1 MEEQKIERV
10 DEIPLILNWLMKMRT
25 AEMIDAV
32 WHSHGNWQGLSY
44 GQLAVLFITYVVYT
58 LNHRLSGMEDWVMKH
73 KIVLEKITGWTILD
87 KDATDDR
94 LGAMMGTLGG
104 KQEKISAFQKENGKH
119 VIQAYEL
126 PTELAR
132 YDTTSFNVHH
142 CPEKNGNGLF
152 NFGFSKDKRP
162 DLLQFKQGLGVLDP
176 AGVPIFTETLAG
188 NDADDPRYVPVWR
201 EMAETIGRTDFI
213 YVADSKAGALE
224 TRAVIDREGGNYLFP
239 LPMTGK
245 VPEEL
250 KKLVSEPSS
259 ALEEIR
265 LDKPVDDGKE
275 PAVIGRGFEVEK
287 TMEWEEGEDK
297 HVWKERWLIVQSHA
311 HAERKKKALTERLA
325 KAEKTLGGLT
335 PKKDEG
341 PEQFQERAEKIVE
354 KYSVK
359 GCLQIEV
366 KEDFEEKK
374 RYLKR
379 GRPSPDTPYEMVSV
393 RRLHLDIC
401 RNQAVIDEQEDMCG
415 WRVYVSNASS
425 EKMSLQ
431 QSVRYYRDEWLVE
444 RGMHRFKRGS
454 LPALPLFLRIPE
466 RIRGLMLLLTIALQ
480 VLTLME
486 FVVRRELAIQGE
498 TLGGLVPGNPKMKTA
513 RPTTERLLAQFKGL
527 NLLIEEREGKVVGRL
542 VEKLTP
548 LQKHIIELLGLSQ
561 DIYELSFSH
570 PPMRKVA

>member
-25 AEMIDAV
+25 AERIDAV

-44 GQLAVLFITYVVYT
+44 GQLAVLFITYLVYT
-58 LNHRLSGMEDWVMKH
+58 LNHRLSAMEDWVMKH
-73 KIVLEKITGWTILD
+73 KIVLEKITGWTIRD

-94 LGAMMGTLGG
+94 LGAMMGSLGE
-104 KQEKISAFQKENGKH
+104 KQEKISVFQKENGKH

-142 CPEKNGNGLF
+142 SPGKNGTGLLD
-152 NFGFSKDKRP
+152 FGYSKDKRP

-188 NDADDPRYVPVWR
+188 SDADDPRYVPVWR

-213 YVADSKAGALE
+213 YIADSKAGALE

-250 KKLVSEPSS
+250 KKFVSEPPS
-259 ALEEIR
+259 ALEKIR

-275 PAVIGRGFEVEK
+275 PVVIGRGFEVEK

-297 HVWKERWLIVQSHA
+297 HVWNERWQLIQSHA
-311 HAERKKKALTERLA
+311 HAERKKKALAARLA

-341 PEQFQERAEKIVE
+341 TEQFQEKAEKVLE

-359 GCLQIEV
+359 GCLQIQV
-366 KEDFEEKK
+366 KEDFEQKK

-379 GRPSPDTPYEMVSV
+379 GRPSPDTPYEMVTV
-393 RRLHLDIC
+393 RRLYLDIC
-401 RNQAVIDEQEDMCG
+401 RNQAVIDEQEELCG

-486 FVVRRELAIQGE
+486 FVVRRELAVQGE
-498 TLGGLVPGNPKMKTA
+498 SLAGLVPGNPKMRTA

-527 NLLIEEREGKVVGRL
+527 NLLIEKREGKLVGRL

-548 LQKHIIELLGLSQ
+548 LQKCIIELLGLSS
-561 DIYELSFSH
+561 DSYELSFSH
-570 PPMRKVA
+570 PFIRKAA